1 MKLLKNFQ
9 WKYLVIA
16 VILLYALLWLLD
28 PDKAQRI
35 LWGVVSVMDGL
46 MTSLL
51 SFLAPSTQS

>member
-46 MTSLL
+46 MTQLFS
-51 SFLAPSTQS
+51 